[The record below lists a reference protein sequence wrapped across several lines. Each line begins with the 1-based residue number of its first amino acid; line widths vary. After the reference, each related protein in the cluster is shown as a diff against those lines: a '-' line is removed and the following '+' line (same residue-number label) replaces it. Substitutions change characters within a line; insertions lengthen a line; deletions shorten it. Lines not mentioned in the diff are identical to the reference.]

1 MKVGVLSDT
10 HLRIPDEPFKRLMR
24 ERFSDVDALI
34 HAGDIVSPAVL
45 DYLSA
50 WELYAVAGNMDGW
63 NIAERLPEKRV
74 VTLGG
79 RDIGIIHGGG
89 APGGLEDRV
98 LSAFD
103 GVSCVVFGHSHNPV
117 NKVKN
122 GVLLFNPGSPT
133 DARYTKKNSIG
144 FLTIDEDITGEI
156 VYL

>member
-1 MKVGVLSDT
+1 
-10 HLRIPDEPFKRLMR
+10 
-24 ERFSDVDALI
+24 
-34 HAGDIVSPAVL
+34 
-45 DYLSA
+45 
-50 WELYAVAGNMDGW
+50 
-63 NIAERLPEKRV
+63 
-74 VTLGG
+74 
-79 RDIGIIHGGG
+79 
-89 APGGLEDRV
+89 V